1 MMLIENS
8 FPVAAEPDRVF
19 DFLSDANSVVTCLP
33 GAELVE
39 DLGNDSYKG
48 KVKIKIGPVTAAY
61 SGIATI
67 TSKDAV
73 ERVCVL
79 TAEGKDTRGNG
90 SAKAAATMRVTAADS
105 GSTVLLSTEL
115 SVSGKLAQFG
125 RSVMADVSN
134 KMVGEMA
141 TRVRTRIEADNPVA
155 APAVSTPA
163 PAPAPASTS
172 TSAPTPAAALA
183 ADSGAATVD
192 GTPPV
197 AAPVSTP
204 PARPTQDNAIKA
216 SSIVW
221 SVLAGVFRRLFAR
234 LRGRAGEK
242 S

>member
-73 ERVCVL
+73 ERLCVL
-79 TAEGKDTRGNG
+79 TAEGKDTKGNG
-90 SAKAAATMRVTAADS
+90 SAKATATMRVTAADN

-155 APAVSTPA
+155 APVAA
-163 PAPAPASTS
+163 PAT
-172 TSAPTPAAALA
+172 
-183 ADSGAATVD
+183 DSGAATVD

-204 PARPTQDNAIKA
+204 PVSTPRPAQDNAIKA

>member
-73 ERVCVL
+73 ERLCVL
-79 TAEGKDTRGNG
+79 TAEGKDTKGNG
-90 SAKAAATMRVTAADS
+90 SAKATATMRVTAADS

-155 APAVSTPA
+155 ATAA
-163 PAPAPASTS
+163 
-172 TSAPTPAAALA
+172 PAAAA
-183 ADSGAATVD
+183 PATDSGAATVD

-204 PARPTQDNAIKA
+204 PVSAPRPAQDNAIKA

>member
-73 ERVCVL
+73 ERLCVL
-79 TAEGKDTRGNG
+79 TAEGKDTKGNG
-90 SAKAAATMRVTAADS
+90 SAKATATMRVTAADS

-155 APAVSTPA
+155 APVAA
-163 PAPAPASTS
+163 PAT
-172 TSAPTPAAALA
+172 
-183 ADSGAATVD
+183 DSGAATVD

-204 PARPTQDNAIKA
+204 PVSTPRPAQDNAIKA

>member
-8 FPVAAEPDRVF
+8 FPVAAQPDRVF

-39 DLGNDSYKG
+39 DLGNDSYRG

-67 TSKDAV
+67 TSKDPV
-73 ERVCVL
+73 ERVAVL
-79 TAEGKDTRGNG
+79 LAEGKDTKGNG
-90 SAKAAATMRVTAADS
+90 SAKATATMRVSPAGN

-134 KMVGEMA
+134 RMVGEMA
-141 TRVRTRIEADNPVA
+141 NRVRTRIEADNPVT
-155 APAVSTPA
+155 APATDPV
-163 PAPAPASTS
+163 
-172 TSAPTPAAALA
+172 
-183 ADSGAATVD
+183 AATVD
-192 GTPPV
+192 GTPSV
-197 AAPVSTP
+197 AATVSTP
-204 PARPTQDNAIKA
+204 PAAASSARTAEDNAIRA
-216 SSIVW
+216 SAIVW

-234 LRGRAGEK
+234 LRGRGAGER